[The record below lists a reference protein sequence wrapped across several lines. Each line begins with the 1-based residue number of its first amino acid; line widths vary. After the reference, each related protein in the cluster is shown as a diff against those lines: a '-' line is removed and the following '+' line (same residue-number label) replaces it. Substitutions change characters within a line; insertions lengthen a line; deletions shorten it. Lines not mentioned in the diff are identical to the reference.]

1 MWLPY
6 SRTLRYLKLKNDVT
20 LCNRT
25 NLNVDDIMELLEFIC
40 STTYFTFDGTIM
52 QQKFGPVSAVIA
64 NFYMEKL
71 ERKALQTTP
80 AEYRPKI
87 WKRYLDD
94 VLDVIKKDQV
104 KNFTDHL
111 NSIDDTNSIKFTYEE
126 ETNGVIPF
134 FDLLIN
140 RQPDKTVKIQVY
152 RKPTHTDQYLHIQ
165 SHHPIHHKSGV
176 VRTLMDTKDTLVS
189 TEDDQDR
196 VELHIRN
203 ALKSC
208 GYPKWI
214 FDEVKHDQCQKRKK
228 TVDTNKRNKSVQ
240 ESKGLAVSPVGHNR
254 SCSESNHVINWSC
267 AKILEREGHR
277 KTRQVKESIWI
288 RKEPN
293 CMNRDGGA

>member
-1 MWLPY
+1 
-6 SRTLRYLKLKNDVT
+6 
-20 LCNRT
+20 
-25 NLNVDDIMELLEFIC
+25 MELLEFIC

-52 QQKFGPVSAVIA
+52 QQKFGTAMGSPVSAVIA

-71 ERKALQTTP
+71 ERKALQTAP
-80 AEYRPKI
+80 ADCRPKI
-87 WKRYLDD
+87 WKRYVDD

-134 FDLLIN
+134 LDLLIN

-152 RKPTHTDQYLHIQ
+152 RKPTHTDQYLHFQ

-176 VRTLMDTKDTLVS
+176 VRTLMDKKDMLVS
-189 TEDDQDR
+189 TEDDKDR
-196 VELHIRN
+196 EELHVRN

-214 FDEVKHDQCQKRKK
+214 FDKVKHDQCQKRKK
-228 TVDTNKRNKSVQ
+228 TTIDIKKRNKSAQ
-240 ESKGLAVSPVGHNR
+240 ESKGLAVIPYIEGLSETAERILRKWNKYGHEALQDTETTASPPKRPTHSR
-254 SCSESNHVINWSC
+254 ANWR
-267 AKILEREGHR
+267 I
-277 KTRQVKESIWI
+277 
-288 RKEPN
+288 P
-293 CMNRDGGA
+293 